1 MSVENIKKL
10 TSKITSDAEAKR
22 DSILAKA
29 NEEKAKILEKKE
41 AEARKAETEMILKS
55 EAEAKTRKERIVS
68 SAELKVRNEKLEAK
82 QNIISQVFE
91 MSVESLCKMSDA
103 EIKKFV
109 MDTILNSQL
118 DGDEK
123 VIISQNEKGII
134 TEEFIKEV
142 NSKLSENGRVG
153 ELTLAKEVRNFKGG
167 FILEKNGVE
176 INNTFEALVS
186 ALRDE
191 LEFEVASVLF
201 N

>member
-91 MSVESLCKMSDA
+91 MSVESLSKMSDT

-123 VIISQNEKGII
+123 VIINQNEKGII